1 MLKKFS
7 IITLLGCSYIYNL
20 AAEETKYG
28 YQLLPN
34 QTLNLNDSLQS
45 ITSDADTKNLYG
57 IYYNDSST
65 TELTANPLNIEVINS
80 NAGNLS
86 NRTVANGLYING
98 TSAASRPTLNL
109 GDGSQV
115 TTKAYQTIGIFL
127 RNSDLSA
134 DNLTVTA
141 NGQNSSTGISL
152 VDSQATLTG
161 NNTIKTSG
169 ISSTGLAISNST
181 FTTDKINIEVS
192 GSSAIAV
199 SITNNTGKTTDL
211 GTGSTI
217 KSTAKDGDVISI
229 NKGAV
234 IANDLT
240 IENTGNNS
248 YAVVVYNGSFMMK
261 GGSVTS
267 GYAGITTGGIGAL
280 PAGYVLEINLTD
292 VTVTSHDRSLLTAN
306 GTMTLE
312 RVQATSTNASAL
324 MVNNNSAVTAN
335 DTSLQ
340 GKNNVVNANT
350 GQVTFSG
357 NTNITATDTNSNA
370 IYIQNNASINTAP
383 EGSTMNIVGN
393 LQIAQSGTNNIIDLK
408 MNSGSQFTGK
418 SAIYNTST
426 GTINLDMTNSIWSMT
441 DDSTTTKLALDNSTV
456 NFTNSNFTTLTTKEL
471 SGIGL
476 FSMKTD
482 IAQQLGD
489 LINITDTTTG
499 DHALAIANQGSSAT
513 DGTETLT
520 VVTTADG
527 GGNFKLNNQVEAGGY
542 LYGLRKANNDKD
554 WELYALPSGGNNGGG
569 TQSSSALAGAS
580 FLNTSYL
587 LNYIDNQTLLQRLGD
602 LRVTG
607 VGNATSGLWVK
618 AFGGKL
624 SSFDGKQLSGFDMP
638 YSGTQLGIDKDFSVS
653 SGTVFVGVMAGIT
666 QGNLNYK
673 KGDGTAKNYTLGLYS
688 TYYHDQGFYVDT
700 VLKYNNIHNQ
710 FNVKDTAGMSVKGKG
725 RMQGI
730 NASVEVGKRLWINDS
745 KAGLYIEPQLQ
756 LSVGVQGGDTV
767 NANNGLKIKLD
778 SYNSTLGRSSA
789 IIGYQTQGANPINI
803 YFKSGYLR
811 EFNANTSYKLNGS
824 KEKNSFRG
832 QWWDNGIGIT
842 ANINKVHNI
851 YMDANYAK
859 GSKFDQ
865 QQLNLGYRYSF

>member
-1 MLKKFS
+1 MLKKIS
-7 IITLLGCSYIYNL
+7 IITVLGCSYIYNVV
-20 AAEETKYG
+20 AEETKYG

-34 QTLNLNDSLQS
+34 QMLNLNDSLQS

-80 NAGNLS
+80 NAGNTS
-86 NRTVANGLYING
+86 NRTIANGLYING
-98 TSAASRPTLNL
+98 TSAAARPSLNL
-109 GDGSQV
+109 GDGSQI

-134 DNLTVTA
+134 SNLTVTA
-141 NGQNSSTGISL
+141 NGQNGGTGISL
-152 VDSQATLTG
+152 IDSQATLTG
-161 NNTIKTSG
+161 NNTIKTTG
-169 ISSTGLAISNST
+169 TFSTGLAISNST

-192 GSSAIAV
+192 GSNSTAV
-199 SITNNTGKTTDL
+199 NITNNTGKITDL
-211 GTGSTI
+211 GTSSTI
-217 KSTAKDGDVISI
+217 KLTSADGYGISI
-229 NKGAV
+229 NKGSV

-248 YAVVVYNGSFMMK
+248 FAVAVYNGTFTMN

-267 GYAGITTGGIGAL
+267 NYAGITTGGLVPL
-280 PAGYVLEINLTD
+280 PTDYVQEINLTD
-292 VTVTSHDRSLLTAN
+292 VTISSRDRSLLISN
-306 GTMTLE
+306 SGNMTLE
-312 RVQATSTNASAL
+312 RVQATSTTASAL
-324 MVNNNSAVTAN
+324 MLTNNGIVTAN

-357 NTNITATDTNSNA
+357 NTNIISTDTNSNA
-370 IYIQNNASINTAP
+370 IYIINNAAINTIP

-393 LQIAQSGTNNIIDLK
+393 MQIGQSGTNNIIDLK
-408 MNSGSQFTGK
+408 MNTGSQFTGK
-418 SAIYNTST
+418 SAIYDTNT
-426 GTINLDMTNSIWSMT
+426 GVINLDMTYSIWNMT
-441 DDSTTTKLALDNSTV
+441 DDSTTTTLALDNSTV

-489 LINITDTTTG
+489 LINITETTTG
-499 DHALAIANQGSSAT
+499 NHSLAIANQGSAAT

-542 LYGLRKANNDKD
+542 IYGLRKASNDKD
-554 WELYALPSGGNNGGG
+554 WELYALPSGGNIGG
-569 TQSSSALAGAS
+569 TQTSSALAGAS

-607 VGNATSGLWVK
+607 AGNATSGLWVK

-653 SGTVFVGVMAGIT
+653 SGTLLVGVMAGIT

-673 KGDGTAKNYTLGLYS
+673 QGDGTAKNYTLGLYS

-710 FNVKDTAGMSVKGKG
+710 FNVKDTTGMSVKGKG
-725 RMQGI
+725 RTQGI

-745 KAGLYIEPQLQ
+745 KAGFYIEPQLQ
-756 LSVGVQGGDTV
+756 VSTGVQGGDTV
-767 NANNGLKIKLD
+767 KASNGLKIKLD

-789 IIGYQTQGANPINI
+789 IIGYQTQGTNPINI

-865 QQLNLGYRYSF
+865 KQLNLGYRYSF